1 MVTINPLISWTKNA
15 NAGVKYFSGTATYAK
30 DLDVP
35 SAFIASKSALTL
47 DLGEVKNVA
56 EVFVNGARCDGVLWK
71 PPFRANITGALKPG
85 KNHLE
90 VRVTNLWVNRMVGD
104 EFEPD
109 DAEWGEPFVYPYAP
123 GKPVIGRMLARVPQ
137 WLTEGKPRPP
147 SGRRTFV
154 SFKFFTKDTPLLPS
168 GLLGPVKLEG
178 APSAK

>member
-1 MVTINPLISWTKNA
+1 MR
-15 NAGVKYFSGTATYAK
+15 YFSGTATYAK
-30 DLDVP
+30 DIDVP
-35 SAFIASKSALTL
+35 AAFITPQRSITL

-56 EVFVNGARCDGVLWK
+56 EVFLNGKRCGGVLWK
-71 PPFRANITGALKPG
+71 PPFRADITRALKPG
-85 KNHLE
+85 KNRLE

-123 GKPVIGRMLARVPQ
+123 GKPVIGRMLAHVPP
-137 WLTEGKPRPP
+137 WLAEGKPRPS

-168 GLLGPVKLEG
+168 GLLGPVKLE
-178 APSAK
+178 ATLSIK